1 METTDLNAAVM
12 AGVTWR
18 KSSRSGAN
26 GGQCVE
32 VARSPLGIIA
42 VRDSKDPN
50 GAVLTFTSSEWG
62 TFLGKIKGV
71 GSMTC
76 SDGSRHGRA

>member
-1 METTDLNAAVM
+1 METTDLNAAVV

-42 VRDSKDPN
+42 VRDGKNPGVLCSSSP
-50 GAVLTFTSSEWG
+50 GASGAPS
-62 TFLGKIKGV
+62 
-71 GSMTC
+71 
-76 SDGSRHGRA
+76 